1 MFAYNPGVIDRS
13 GEFLAQGMVGA
24 AQANQQMYEQLGE
37 NVGGTIRKAG
47 AAAAGFAMGGPAGA
61 AMAMQGGGE
70 RGGRG
75 GGGAPDSILSS
86 IVGAYAENKAMET
99 KAKSYDKIA
108 DILGSSMFSG
118 NRGAMQAFADLR
130 ATEDPREKVMGYEQ
144 LFSMLGPMSNMM
156 MAQNRLGVQQDQQQ
170 LTATLPERRAQ
181 AEAEATRRREGRY
194 ISGTALPGF
203 Q

>member
-1 MFAYNPGVIDRS
+1 MTP
-13 GEFLAQGMVGA
+13 AQFWAIEM
-24 AQANQQMYEQLGE
+24 QNQQNQRE
-37 NVGGTIRKAG
+37 NMQQMTNQA
-47 AAAAGFAMGGPAGA
+47 FSAMGQLAG
-61 AMAMQGGGE
+61 Q
-70 RGGRG
+70 
-75 GGGAPDSILSS
+75 
-86 IVGAYAENKAMET
+86 YAENKAMGV

-108 DILGSSMFSG
+108 DILGSSMFSE
-118 NRGAMQAFADLR
+118 NKDAMQAFADLR
-130 ATEDPREKVMGYEQ
+130 AAEDPREKVMGYEQ